1 MPWGN
6 QNLLGGWCWRL
17 LDMKG
22 GGEAV
27 GPKSEIQLLKKGSL
41 PLGAS

>member
-1 MPWGN
+1 M
-6 QNLLGGWCWRL
+6 
-17 LDMKG
+17 DMKG